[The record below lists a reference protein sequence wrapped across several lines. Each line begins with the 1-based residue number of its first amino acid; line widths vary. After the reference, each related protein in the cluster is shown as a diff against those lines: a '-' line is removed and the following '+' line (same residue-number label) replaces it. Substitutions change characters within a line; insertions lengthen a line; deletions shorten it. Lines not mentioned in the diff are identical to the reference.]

1 MKANGYFECY
11 IPSDVLY
18 KMNTDTALRQKVYDM
33 LADYSSDKF
42 KLTMQTLNPPV
53 KKCTLVFDDSEQLSQ
68 QTTTGRVFC
77 GFRIL
82 QISRG
87 LPSAEIFQ

>member
-1 MKANGYFECY
+1 MGAANGYFECY

-18 KMNTDTALRQKVYDM
+18 RMNTDTVLRQKVYDM

-53 KKCTLVFDDSEQLSQ
+53 KNVHWFLMIME
-68 QTTTGRVFC
+68 RE
-77 GFRIL
+77 
-82 QISRG
+82 
-87 LPSAEIFQ
+87 LPH

>member
-1 MKANGYFECY
+1 MGAANGYFECY

-42 KLTMQTLNPPV
+42 KLTM
-53 KKCTLVFDDSEQLSQ
+53 
-68 QTTTGRVFC
+68 
-77 GFRIL
+77 
-82 QISRG
+82 
-87 LPSAEIFQ
+87 